1 MYRNADEWESLLTF
15 IPLFQCT
22 QNSISYFEMN
32 LNQLTNNWGKINRWD
47 YLADSRW
54 NYEDITYILDP
65 KNIEKMKHDILGN
78 SGDV

>member
-1 MYRNADEWESLLTF
+1 MEMQMSRN
-15 IPLFQCT
+15 LFQHSKGAFAT
-22 QNSISYFEMN
+22 FEMN
-32 LNQLTNNWGKINRWD
+32 LSQLTNNWGKINRWD

>member
-1 MYRNADEWESLLTF
+1 
-15 IPLFQCT
+15 
-22 QNSISYFEMN
+22 MN

-47 YLADSRW
+47 YLADSCW

>member
-1 MYRNADEWESLLTF
+1 
-15 IPLFQCT
+15 
-22 QNSISYFEMN
+22 MN

-65 KNIEKMKHDILGN
+65 QNIEKIKHSLLEILEN
-78 SGDV
+78 KAVTEIAFVTRLWL